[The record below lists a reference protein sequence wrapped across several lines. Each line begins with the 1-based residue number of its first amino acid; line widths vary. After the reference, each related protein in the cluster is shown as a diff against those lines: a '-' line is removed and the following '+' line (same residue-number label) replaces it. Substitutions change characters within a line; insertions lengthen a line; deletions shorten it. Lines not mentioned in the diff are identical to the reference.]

1 MIESRPSIVKD
12 MRMLRAFSLIFLGLL
27 TIVPSVVDTNV
38 LGEFIPLSI
47 GALIVLG
54 KSFIYWKLPYPELH
68 L

>member
-1 MIESRPSIVKD
+1 
-12 MRMLRAFSLIFLGLL
+12 MLRAFSLIFLGLL